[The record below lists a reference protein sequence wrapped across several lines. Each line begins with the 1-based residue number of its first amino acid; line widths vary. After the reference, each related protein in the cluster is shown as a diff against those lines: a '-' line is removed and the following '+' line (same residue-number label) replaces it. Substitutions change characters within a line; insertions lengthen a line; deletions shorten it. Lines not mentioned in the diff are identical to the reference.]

1 MNTINWLYEM
11 NIPLIFSAIN
21 LIIGSLLCFAAYRW
35 HLDIISILIG
45 TQWGIYLGGLIG
57 YLLFEKIFYICA
69 GGVIGAL
76 FFLVISKVLKRG
88 VEFIICF
95 IFTTKISFMFMNF
108 VIGIVGTDYFYEVS
122 TKYLVEDDI
131 LLCRSLIIGFIGG
144 ISMLLIKVEN
154 NKIYTFFYVFIGVT
168 QLIGISEWIMREPGY
183 EQGVWEEL
191 FIPLL
196 SIKCNNSGLLFLI
209 FALTCGCYDRQLR
222 KISWQKGEESF

>member
-1 MNTINWLYEM
+1 M
-11 NIPLIFSAIN
+11 NIPLFFSVIN
-21 LIIGSLLCFAAYRW
+21 LIIGSLLCFVAYRW
-35 HLDIISILIG
+35 HFDIISILIG

-69 GGVIGAL
+69 GGVIGAF

-88 VEFIICF
+88 AEFIICF

-108 VIGIVGTDYFYEVS
+108 AIGIVGTDYFYEVS

-196 SIKCNNSGLLFLI
+196 SIKCNDSGLLFLI

-222 KISWQKGEESF
+222 KGSTIER